1 MEKTLNITRHPVSEA
16 GNIIWQGN
24 CRITILTNRLI
35 RFEYSSDG
43 VFEDRATQ
51 VVLNRDFPRADFRF
65 KKSGELMEI
74 ETDFL
79 HIYYDGKEPTAQG
92 LRVEIK
98 DSNSSHIGHWYYG
111 KDPVKAGNFGG
122 TIRTLDE
129 VNGSCPIDAGL
140 MSKDGWGLI
149 DDSASLVIT
158 EDGWVALRDHPE
170 TDLYLFGY
178 GSDYKGCLKDFYALT
193 GKTPM
198 LPRFVLGNWWSRY
211 YEYSEK
217 SYMELME
224 RFDEEGIPFSV
235 AVIDMDWHLVDV
247 DPKYGSGWTGF
258 TWNKELFPDPKRFLK
273 YLHDRGM
280 KTTLNLHPAD
290 GIRAYED
297 CYEDIAD
304 RMGVDK
310 ENGETVEFDAA
321 SEKFMESYLECVCH
335 PQEKDGVDFWWID
348 WQQGTRTGLKG
359 LDPLWILNH
368 YHYLDRGR
376 NGLRPLTFSRYA
388 GPGSHR
394 YPIGFSGDTV
404 VTWESLQ
411 FQPYF
416 TSTASNIG
424 YGWWSHDIGGHTHG
438 YKDDQLECR
447 WYQYG
452 VFSPIMRLH
461 SEKNEFNGKEPWRFR
476 KDICEIMKRFLKLR
490 HELMPYLYT
499 MNYRA
504 YKNDEP
510 IVQPLYY
517 NIKWDPFFDKVPNEY
532 FFGTGMI
539 VNPVTSK
546 CIEGINTARTTTY
559 LPEGNYYD
567 FFTDMIYSGGRTI
580 DCYRSLETI
589 PLFVPEGSI
598 IPMTDR
604 IGTKDACTNPASL
617 IIHAY
622 AGKDGSF
629 TMYEDDNESMKYA
642 EGDAVFTEFVLKWE
656 SEKSGNEGNGENG
669 AESGEKRCGGE
680 KSLTIKA
687 PKGNLSLLPGKRD
700 YRVVIHGAEL
710 GDFADD
716 LSKHVTVK
724 CGSSDGASINADIA
738 YDKQKCI
745 LTVSLEEC
753 GFDEDIAVSL
763 PCDTTLKKNDIN
775 TAIFDFLNRAE
786 ISFAL
791 KKDIYSAVETAG
803 APDQIMESLEQMNIA
818 NDLYKAIY
826 EIIYAF
832 EG

>member
-1 MEKTLNITRHPVSEA
+1 MNKELNIARHPVSEP
-16 GNIIWQGN
+16 GNIICQGN
-24 CRITILTNRLI
+24 YRITILTKRLI
-35 RFEYSSDG
+35 RFEYSSEQ

-51 VVLNRDFPRADFRF
+51 VVLNRDFPKVDFSLKKTADQI
-65 KKSGELMEI
+65 EI

-79 HIYYDGKEPTAQG
+79 HVYYDGKEPSAEG

-98 DSNSSHIGHWYYG
+98 DSRSSHIGHWYYG
-111 KDPVKAGNFGG
+111 KEPGMAGNFGG

-140 MSKDGWGLI
+140 LSKDGWGIL

-158 EDGWVALRDHPE
+158 EDGWVAVREHSESDI
-170 TDLYLFGY
+170 YLFGY
-178 GSDYKGCLKDFYALT
+178 GSDYKGCLHDFYALT

-211 YEYSEK
+211 YEYSEE
-217 SYMELME
+217 SYKALLE
-224 RFDEEGIPFSV
+224 RFDQEDIPFSV
-235 AVIDMDWHLVDV
+235 AVIDMDWHIVDV
-247 DPKYGSGWTGF
+247 DPRYGSGWTGF
-258 TWNKELFPDPKRFLK
+258 TWNKELFPDPQRFLK

-297 CYEDIAD
+297 CYEDIAEK
-304 RMGVDK
+304 MGVDISSQ
-310 ENGETVEFDAA
+310 ETVEFDAA
-321 SEKFMESYLECVCH
+321 NAKFIENYLECVCH
-335 PQEKDGVDFWWID
+335 PHEKDGVDFWWID
-348 WQQGTRTGLKG
+348 WQQGTKTGLKG

-368 YHYLDRGR
+368 FHYLDSGR
-376 NGLRPLTFSRYA
+376 TGLRPLTFSRYA

-404 VTWESLQ
+404 ITWESLQ

-416 TSTASNIG
+416 TATASNIG

-447 WYQYG
+447 WYQFG

-476 KDICEIMKRFLKLR
+476 KDISEIMKRFLRLR

-510 IVQPLYY
+510 IIQPLYY
-517 NIKWDPFFDKVPNEY
+517 NLKWDQAFEKVPNEY
-532 FFGTGMI
+532 FFGTEMI

-546 CIEGINTARTTTY
+546 CIEGINVAGTTTY
-559 LPEGNYYD
+559 LPEGRFYD
-567 FFTDMIYSGGRTI
+567 FFTDMIYTGGRTI
-580 DCYRSLETI
+580 DCYRTLESI

-604 IGTKDACTNPASL
+604 RGTKEVSFNPDSF
-617 IIHAY
+617 IIHVY

-629 TMYEDDNESMKYA
+629 TMYEDDNESMNYVN
-642 EGDAVFTEFVLKWE
+642 GDAVFTEFILKW
-656 SEKSGNEGNGENG
+656 SDEKSF
-669 AESGEKRCGGE
+669 C
-680 KSLTIKA
+680 IKA
-687 PKGNLSLLPGKRD
+687 STGNISLIPEKRD
-700 YRVVIHGAEL
+700 YRVIIHGVDMTAYME
-710 GDFADD
+710 DIN
-716 LSKHVTVK
+716 KHVKSFQRNTSLKGECSYNESKNQLIVDMEG
-724 CGSSDGASINADIA
+724 CNPDNDIL
-738 YDKQKCI
+738 I
-745 LTVSLEEC
+745 TLP
-753 GFDEDIAVSL
+753 EDTGIKKNAVS
-763 PCDTTLKKNDIN
+763 DVV
-775 TAIFDFLNRAE
+775 FEFLNQAE

-791 KKDIYSAVETAG
+791 KKDIYCAVETG
-803 APDQIMESLEQMNIA
+803 GSPDQIMESLEQMNIA
-818 NDLYKAIY
+818 SDLYKAIY
-826 EIIYAF
+826 EIVFAY
-832 EG
+832 E